1 MGRSDADGQ
10 SLVSGTRT
18 GSGRRLRAQ
27 WCARSRSAGWDPPD
41 DWWTP
46 EVDAVCAAA
55 AAGDDMTSGCARFG
69 RARARSGMA
78 IGTALDDLAA
88 LCQVLDWVEPPFT
101 LVKAL
106 AEGWVDGGRS
116 SEDCQDP
123 LTGLATT
130 AYLRTRLSE
139 LYRGAAAAL
148 SPALTHR
155 MIIVSL
161 DGSVDPWRRTAQLI
175 VMGHELRRF
184 FSRGESLA
192 LLGRSRMC
200 ALAPVDADLPER
212 IASIRR
218 DFGREHQAEVW
229 SVPLPMTYVQA
240 WEFVSDV
247 GKPPMET

>member
-1 MGRSDADGQ
+1 MGRSEADGR
-10 SLVSGTRT
+10 SLVSGART
-18 GSGRRLRAQ
+18 GSRRRLRAQ

-46 EVDAVCAAA
+46 AVDAVCAAA
-55 AAGDDMTSGCARFG
+55 AAGADMTSDCARFG
-69 RARARSGMA
+69 RARARSGRT
-78 IGTALDDLAA
+78 IGTALDDFAA
-88 LCQVLDWVEPPFT
+88 LCQVLDWDEPPFP

-116 SEDCQDP
+116 TEDCQDP

-139 LYRGAAAAL
+139 LYRGAAV

-155 MIIVSL
+155 MVIVSL
-161 DGSVDPWRRTAQLI
+161 DGSADPWRRTAQLI
-175 VMGHELRRF
+175 VMGHELRRY
-184 FSRGESLA
+184 FSHGESLA
-192 LLGRSRMC
+192 LLSRSRMC
-200 ALAPVDADLPER
+200 ALAPVDTGLPDR
-212 IASIRR
+212 VASIRR

-229 SVPLPMTYVQA
+229 SVPLPATYEHA